1 MATKKQQSISTDKI
15 KLLELFGGVGAP
27 RRSLEEAGFDI
38 KSLDYV
44 EILPYAVMAYNSI
57 FDI

>member
-38 KSLDYV
+38 
-44 EILPYAVMAYNSI
+44 
-57 FDI
+57 